1 MVELRSFARSDPC
14 MPSSAFAMG
23 RAYHQSVVAE
33 RTQVLGGE
41 HGDYGY
47 QLGIDLHYANRLAH
61 NVNPS
66 DGGGDGISIQVEK
79 VQLATLH
86 HVNNAPV

>member
-1 MVELRSFARSDPC
+1 LRSFARPAAC
-14 MPSSAFAMG
+14 TPSSAFAMG
-23 RAYHQSVVAE
+23 GAYHHQRVAAE
-33 RTQVLGGE
+33 NSRGLGGE